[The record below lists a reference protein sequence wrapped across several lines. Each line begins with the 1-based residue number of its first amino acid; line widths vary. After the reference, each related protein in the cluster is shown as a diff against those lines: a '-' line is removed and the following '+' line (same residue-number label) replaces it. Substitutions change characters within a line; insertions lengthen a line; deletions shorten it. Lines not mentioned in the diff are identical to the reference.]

1 MRLVFGEKDAPY
13 EEARVVVLPVPYDL
27 SLSFLP
33 GARRG
38 PEAILLASRELEPF
52 LLALSGCFKSLMI
65 KSKVFCLFVF
75 VLLDESNPFTFS
87 MTKTGG

>member
-1 MRLVFGEKDAPY
+1 MRLVFGEKDTPY

-52 LLALSGCFKSLMI
+52 LL
-65 KSKVFCLFVF
+65 
-75 VLLDESNPFTFS
+75 
-87 MTKTGG
+87 

>member
-1 MRLVFGEKDAPY
+1 MRLVFGEKDTPY

-52 LLALSGCFKSLMI
+52 LLELGAAPRRWGSTRPSPCPGWRGWPRKA
-65 KSKVFCLFVF
+65 
-75 VLLDESNPFTFS
+75 TA
-87 MTKTGG
+87 

>member
-1 MRLVFGEKDAPY
+1 MRLYFGERDTPY

-38 PEAILLASRELEPF
+38 HR
-52 LLALSGCFKSLMI
+52 G
-65 KSKVFCLFVF
+65 
-75 VLLDESNPFTFS
+75 
-87 MTKTGG
+87 